1 MKKILIIHHHKK
13 FGGSSKSIGE
23 YVYSLKDKFDFEIL
37 CPYGSALNYFKQKK
51 LKTIP
56 IAGISGINITEIGC
70 YKGLRLILLIREFY
84 YFFLTY
90 NLLKKIKNKN
100 YDLIHLN
107 DSNLIVIAP
116 LLKKLFKKKIVCH
129 IRTRLDTSNY
139 FFKKIIK
146 KIAKKYIHKFICI
159 DKTTYSTS
167 YYKNKSVLI
176 YNIFNK
182 KKITTK
188 NKKKNFF
195 TIGFIGTLDF
205 HKGFDFLI
213 NTAKKFYEKDANI
226 RFLIAG
232 KLSVENFFLRK
243 ILSFLNI
250 KRDIKSITKNY
261 LLQKNCTF
269 LGNIHNL
276 EKFYEKIDIIVFP
289 SRMNALG
296 RPIIEASSYGIP
308 SIVCLDKIHT
318 DTIINNKTG
327 IVIKFGDINGFVG
340 AILKYKDNYSL
351 RKKYGKNALKLH
363 NSIHNFK
370 TNISKLKKLYESTI

>member
-1 MKKILIIHHHKK
+1 MYVSNVYHHKK

-146 KIAKKYIHKFICI
+146 KIAKKYIHKFI
-159 DKTTYSTS
+159 
-167 YYKNKSVLI
+167 KS
-176 YNIFNK
+176 
-182 KKITTK
+182 
-188 NKKKNFF
+188 F
-195 TIGFIGTLDF
+195 TISPGKSRQDCIFITPTHRQAF
-205 HKGFDFLI
+205 HLI
-213 NTAKKFYEKDANI
+213 LMCKHVT
-226 RFLIAG
+226 
-232 KLSVENFFLRK
+232 
-243 ILSFLNI
+243 
-250 KRDIKSITKNY
+250 
-261 LLQKNCTF
+261 
-269 LGNIHNL
+269 
-276 EKFYEKIDIIVFP
+276 
-289 SRMNALG
+289 
-296 RPIIEASSYGIP
+296 
-308 SIVCLDKIHT
+308 
-318 DTIINNKTG
+318 
-327 IVIKFGDINGFVG
+327 
-340 AILKYKDNYSL
+340 
-351 RKKYGKNALKLH
+351 
-363 NSIHNFK
+363 
-370 TNISKLKKLYESTI
+370 